1 MPISRLAS
9 PFAVSQPANQEIGV
23 PARQPASAKRRTRC
37 SIKRNFKTGK
47 SDSKQNDF
55 LRKQD
60 RDRALSRRTPVPP
73 VSVLQD
79 STVAATAGSSSLSD
93 KAQTVAVIC
102 GCIVAFAYSANYTNH
117 APLASAL
124 MREFGFNNALAGFL
138 TTGIFLTHA
147 GMQIPGG
154 YLVDRFGSR
163 RMLLIALLWVAA
175 GNFLM
180 AAAGAYWQLLFC
192 KIFTGMGTGV
202 CFVGG
207 ARYIHEGCRG
217 PRLNVAQGFFG
228 GSIQLG
234 AGFVIFAVPQIYKLA
249 GWRATFLVC
258 AGMVLVAA
266 VIWIAK
272 SPRVEFPPSAPG
284 KFHLMLL
291 APQLWLLGLFQMATF
306 GISVVVGSWVV
317 VLLTKTMR
325 VPVTK
330 AGMIGSLVLL
340 LGIVSRP
347 LGGWLRQHMGIRP
360 LFAGSLLMVSL
371 GCFLFLPS
379 AISLATALAAV
390 ILVGIGIGL
399 PYAAMFS
406 RAGKLFPGRAAAAM
420 GLVNML
426 GIIMILGGAP
436 LVGHLADLTGS
447 FKTSFA
453 VLGGFTLAT
462 CALVP
467 LLDREDPEP
476 LAH

>member
-1 MPISRLAS
+1 MSLTKDS
-9 PFAVSQPANQEIGV
+9 PAPSAVRP
-23 PARQPASAKRRTRC
+23 
-37 SIKRNFKTGK
+37 
-47 SDSKQNDF
+47 
-55 LRKQD
+55 
-60 RDRALSRRTPVPP
+60 
-73 VSVLQD
+73 SVL
-79 STVAATAGSSSLSD
+79 SSSD
-93 KAQTVAVIC
+93 QIVATIC
-102 GCIVAFAYSANYTNH
+102 GCIVAFTYSVNYTNH

-124 MREFGFNNALAGFL
+124 MTQFHFNNAHAGFL
-138 TTGIFLTHA
+138 TTGVFLTHA

-154 YLVDRFGSR
+154 SLVDRFGSR
-163 RMLLIALLWVAA
+163 RMLLIALLWVAT

-217 PRLNVAQGFFG
+217 PRLHVTQGFFG

-234 AGFVIFAVPQIYKLA
+234 AGFVIFAVPLIYRLA

-272 SPRVEFPPSAPG
+272 APLVEFPPSPPG
-284 KFHLMLL
+284 RFHEMLI
-291 APQLWLLGLFQMATF
+291 APQLWCLGLMQMATF

-317 VLLTKTMR
+317 VLLTTVAK

-340 LGIVSRP
+340 LGIISRP
-347 LGGWLRQHMGIRP
+347 LGGYLRQHMGIRP
-360 LFAGSLLMVSL
+360 LFIGSLLMIAL
-371 GCFLFLPS
+371 GCALFVPTS
-379 AISLATALAAV
+379 VSVANA
-390 ILVGIGIGL
+390 LVGVIIVGMGIGL

-406 RAGKLFPGRAAAAM
+406 RAGALFPGRAAAAM
-420 GLVNML
+420 GFVNML
-426 GIIMILGGAP
+426 GIIMILAGAP
-436 LVGHLADLTGS
+436 LVGHLKDLTGS

-453 VLGGFTLAT
+453 VLAAFALVT
-462 CALVP
+462 CAVVP
-467 LLDREDPEP
+467 LIHREDPAP
-476 LAH
+476 RM